1 MHVNARAIIER
12 DAPFGR
18 EILIQTRDKPFE
30 GGRWLE
36 LPGGRVEEYE
46 LLYDALKREIKEETG
61 LTLHSVDGEQS
72 RLVAGV
78 RDTQVECLKPFAVYQ
93 TIQGPV
99 DSLGFY
105 FRCRAEGELKAVG
118 GDALGARWIAI
129 KELRYLVSQQPALFS
144 WVDLAGI
151 QYYLASLE

>member
-1 MHVNARAIIER
+1 M
-12 DAPFGR
+12 
-18 EILIQTRDKPFE
+18 
-30 GGRWLE
+30 
-36 LPGGRVEEYE
+36 EEYE
-46 LLYDALKREIKEETG
+46 SLDDALKREIKEETG
-61 LTLHSVDGEQS
+61 LILHSVDGEQS

-78 RDTQVECLKPFAVYQ
+78 RGTQVECLKPFAVYQ

-99 DSLGFY
+99 DLLGFY

-118 GDALGARWIAI
+118 DDALGASWIAI
-129 KELRYLVSQQPALFS
+129 EELSNLVSQQPALFS